1 MSNSLAIEAVTSALQ
16 KLLEEGTKLLD
27 NGNQDPE
34 LTDLEVT
41 TQPPDRARNTKT
53 NNQINLF
60 LYQTAVNA
68 ALRNMDMPRSVR
80 SGESSLPPLALNLY
94 YLVTAYGKNN
104 EDTLSHRLLGRAM
117 RILHDYSV
125 LVASDLLSPTEIRDL
140 LSESGLD
147 LQPERVRLTP
157 MPMSLDEMSKL
168 WMIFQTQYRISAA
181 YQAAVLLI
189 ESTRP
194 VKSSLPVLKRGKEDR
209 GPDVMASALP
219 LLEEVLPPNS
229 QPGARLGEDL
239 ILNGKNLNSQGLL
252 VRFSSLR
259 LNDYIE
265 IEPLQG
271 GNANQIK
278 VHLGDQIEDPGALA
292 KWVPGFYTVSL
303 VIRRPDTPAWTSNEV
318 PFALEPKVTI
328 SPNTAPEGD
337 LALTVTCTPRIREGQ
352 RIVLLFGE
360 SQVPVQTVSTPA
372 DESLPTTLDFA
383 LFSVKKGSYLVRL
396 RIDGAD
402 SLPVILTG
410 TPPGLEFDPSQK
422 VTIT

>member
-16 KLLEEGTKLLD
+16 KLLEDGTKLLD
-27 NGNQDPE
+27 NGDQDPE

-68 ALRNMDMPRSVR
+68 ALRNMDMPRQVR

-94 YLVTAYGKNN
+94 YLITAYGRNN

-125 LVASDLLSPTEIRDL
+125 LVASDLLSQTEIKDL
-140 LSESGLD
+140 FSESGLD

-194 VKSSLPVLKRGKEDR
+194 VRSSLPVLKRGKEDR
-209 GPDVMASALP
+209 GPDVMSASSP
-219 LLEEVLPPNS
+219 LLEDVLLPNS
-229 QPGARLGEDL
+229 QPGARLGEDM
-239 ILNGKNLNSQGLL
+239 ILNGKHLDGQGLM
-252 VRFSSLR
+252 VRFSSPR
-259 LNDYIE
+259 LDNFIE

-278 VHLGDQIEDPGALA
+278 VHLEDQTEDSGALA

-303 VIRRPDTPAWTSNEV
+303 VIRVPDMPAWTSNEI
-318 PFALEPKVTI
+318 PFALAPKVTI
-328 SPNTAPEGD
+328 APNTAPEGD
-337 LALTVTCTPRIREGQ
+337 LSLTVTCSPRIKEGQ

-360 SQVPVQTVSTPA
+360 SQAKVQTVSTPA
-372 DESLPTTLDFA
+372 DESQPTTLDFA
-383 LFSVKKGSYLVRL
+383 IPDVKKGSYLVRL

-402 SLPVILTG
+402 SLPVILAG
-410 TPPGLEFDPSQK
+410 TPPGLEFDPGQK

>member
-1 MSNSLAIEAVTSALQ
+1 
-16 KLLEEGTKLLD
+16 
-27 NGNQDPE
+27 
-34 LTDLEVT
+34 
-41 TQPPDRARNTKT
+41 
-53 NNQINLF
+53 
-60 LYQTAVNA
+60 
-68 ALRNMDMPRSVR
+68 
-80 SGESSLPPLALNLY
+80 
-94 YLVTAYGKNN
+94 
-104 EDTLSHRLLGRAM
+104 M

-140 LSESGLD
+140 FSESGLD

-194 VKSSLPVLKRGKEDR
+194 VKASLPVLKRGKEDR

-239 ILNGKNLNSQGLL
+239 ILNGKHLDSQGLL

-292 KWVPGFYTVSL
+292 RWVPGFYTVSL

-318 PFALEPKVTI
+318 PFSLAPKVTI
-328 SPNTAPEGD
+328 SPTTAPEGD

-360 SQVPVQTVSTPA
+360 SQVQVQNVDTPA
-372 DESLPTTLDFA
+372 DESLPNTLDFA
-383 LFSVKKGSYLVRL
+383 IFSVKKGSYLVRL